1 MSAVVDERIV
11 RLDFDNENFERK
23 VGVSS
28 RTVEKLKQTLN
39 FDSSN
44 KNLLSL
50 NESAKK
56 INFAPISSGIES
68 VKMEFSALQVAAM
81 TTVSN
86 ITNSIINTG
95 KNLVYKFNIE
105 PITSGLQEYETQI
118 NSVQTILAN
127 TQDKG
132 TTLDQVN
139 AALDELNHYAD
150 MTIYNFTQM
159 TRNIGT
165 FTAAGVDLQTSV
177 NAIQGIANLAA
188 VSGSTSQQASV
199 AMYQL
204 SQALATGTVKLQ
216 DWNSVVNAGMGGQVF
231 QNALKRTATVMG
243 TNVDALIEKYGSF
256 RESLTQGNWLTTEV
270 LTETLGQFAGAYDEA
285 TLLSKGYSQ
294 EQTQQILQMS
304 KTATDAA
311 TKVKTFTQLMDTL
324 GEAAQ
329 SGWTETW
336 ELIIGD
342 FDQAKNM
349 WTGVSDVLQEVIGN
363 SANARNA
370 LVSNVMQSNWD
381 KFAQEL
387 EKTGI
392 SMDELTD
399 KIRITAAEAGYED
412 LDGLI
417 EKYGTLGEVFE
428 HGALSSDILERAL
441 LKVNTTVSD
450 LKDVTAGLEFG
461 STGDDVSKVQKALV
475 DLGYTLDQY
484 GIDGKIGS
492 ETVEAIKAFQ
502 EANGLDITGI
512 VDEKTLAALQSAS
525 GHISNISNQLL
536 LLARDVDQLGG
547 RSLILESFSNIWKA
561 ASQVAASVKA
571 GWKDVF
577 PESTASRAEK
587 ILGIIKSFNEF
598 TKGMNLSTKDS
609 ERLRESFSGLFSIVK
624 LVSDVFNGG
633 LKTGSTFLK
642 AMFGDVDID
651 VISLIEH
658 MGSMTQRFT
667 DWVRQTNVAKD
678 AATKLA
684 PAIQNG
690 VDKFKDWAG
699 ELNVVQEAQDFFKN
713 MENSLDEIS
722 KMDDASIGDKIGV
735 IKDHLMELGGNRLAA
750 IANGFLNFGSV
761 MKSTF
766 QEMPE
771 FVDGGIEKFKEFV
784 EYVRSLGGIT
794 KDNIGDVLGKFND
807 TIGKYVR
814 SAGDT
819 FTEFSDAVGTV
830 KDKATGYVDSL
841 LGVGDKIKGFFSDIA
856 AFADDHEI
864 GRKLTN
870 GAVAVGL
877 FTLSFK
883 LLGIVKNLTNVAE
896 TVAGFIGDF
905 AKATLKEKEAKA
917 ITESY
922 KKYLMVAGALLM
934 VAIAI
939 KTLSTIPWA
948 QMKVALIGMV
958 GTIAIMTVA
967 VAAMELIG
975 KKIGVGASVKFSL
988 SIMSLVGSLIL
999 IVAALKAMETLS
1011 PDNPIAGNLAILTII
1026 LGGLL
1031 AVSVVMGK
1039 FGTSG
1044 SGSIKQAGTILA
1056 LAVSVVIIVKALKE
1070 LNTMTG
1076 DINNLII
1083 SCTLLAGLMIAL
1095 GVVSVAMGKMSF
1107 SGGMGIL
1114 ATVVSIK
1121 ILINILKEIVEL
1133 DLSGLKGK
1141 MGELTTIFLLIV
1153 GLMAATRLAGKHA
1166 AGGGVGI
1173 LAISA
1178 GIYLLIGAI
1187 KLLGSM
1193 NSGTL
1198 NKGVQAVSQI
1208 MIIMGLVTA
1217 LSGLSGKN
1225 AVRAGAQ
1232 ILLMTVAIS
1241 AIALVITL
1249 LGGMDPAG
1257 LYRALNVITKV
1268 TAIFGAL
1275 MVITDL
1281 MASGRNIK
1289 MGPIIA
1295 MTALIGVIT
1304 GSIALLAGIDG
1315 NIEGAAEALVS
1326 VAAVFSALARAIGFM
1341 NLLSPD
1347 LKTTITTVVA
1357 ITAVLAAMSIVI
1369 ALIAKFANVEQYV
1382 KIAYG
1387 LATFM
1392 NALASFTTA
1401 AAVLSLGA
1409 GGMAS
1414 LLKTITALTAIGL
1427 ALYGL
1432 NKIFP
1437 QIGEFLSSG
1446 MPFLEQMF
1454 TGIGTL
1460 IGDVINGVVDKV
1472 TPDVEGIGNGL
1483 SKMVENLKPF
1493 CDGVKGIDD
1502 STVTGVKNLVAAM
1515 MAITAESLFDR
1526 IASIGSDETSIE
1538 RFAGN
1543 LEVFAQALIG
1553 FNDTVTGAEF
1563 NTEKIEQA
1571 TNAGRIIGE
1580 MTQSIPTTG
1589 GFLNFLMG
1597 EHDLGGFSSNLG
1609 AFGRGVAAFS
1619 RSVNG
1624 VTIDEDK
1631 VTSAV
1636 EAGAAIA
1643 NMSSTIPTTGGFLN
1657 WIMGE
1662 HDLGTFSSN
1671 LGAFGRGVAAFVN
1684 SLKGADFAT
1693 DNISGA
1699 MSVISRLANV
1709 NETLTHSNELSLQ
1722 AFTDSLDTI
1731 QENLSTFITN
1741 IQNLE
1746 IGAAETKIAQILELF
1761 RTLKDGLTKNGTDAE
1776 TISAL
1781 MSNLTTS
1788 IKDSLTELSG
1798 DQSISTSAQG
1808 VLTTF
1813 AAGITANENLI
1824 TDALYN
1830 AITGAVG
1837 KASINAT
1844 NDTSIQTSANRL
1856 AQNLATAMRDTNTA
1870 GISSAAGGQ
1879 ATAALSS
1886 ITSKTDQFSTAGKL
1900 LVDSLTSGLGAN
1912 TAVIRTTLTTAISQA
1927 LAGVRSY
1934 ENAGYNSGYLVG
1946 KEIGTG
1952 MVNGLEAKK
1961 SAIKTALTTAISQA
1975 LAGVKSYENAAYNAG
1990 YSIGDNTGDGIKART
2005 SAIKTALTSAIS
2017 RAIAGARS
2025 YTNSAYN
2032 AGYSVGKNFGSGMSA
2047 GIGAWI
2053 RPVSEKAARMVREA
2067 KTAADKEADS
2077 HSPSK
2082 EMKKRGKWFAQGFA
2096 LGIENDA
2103 DLASKASKR
2112 MVSGSIGVM
2121 QNTLS
2126 TLGSIIPKDLD
2137 NIQPTIAP
2145 VVDMTNVQRSANII
2159 DNMLSFDESLNIMS
2173 DLKTINRTMGRSSQ
2187 NGDPNASVVS
2197 ELQKLTKLLQ
2207 TDRGGNT
2214 YIDGISYSSGSDVA
2228 NAVNE
2233 LIRAVNIRGRV

>member
-1 MSAVVDERIV
+1 MSAGAVVDERVV

-81 TTVSN
+81 TTVAN
-86 ITNSIINTG
+86 ITNSIIDTG

-285 TLLSKGYSQ
+285 TLLSKGYSK
-294 EQTQQILQMS
+294 EQTQQILQMA

-336 ELIIGD
+336 KLIIGD
-342 FDQAKNM
+342 FDQAKTM

-363 SANARNA
+363 SANARNK

-392 SMDELTD
+392 SMDELTE
-399 KIRITAAEAGYED
+399 KVRVVAAEAGYDD
-412 LDGLI
+412 LDSLI
-417 EKYGTLGEVFE
+417 TKYGTLGSVFE
-428 HGALSSDILERAL
+428 NGALSSDILERAL
-441 LKVNTTVSD
+441 MKMKTTVSS

-484 GIDGKIGS
+484 GVDGKIGS
-492 ETVEAIKAFQ
+492 ETVAAIKAFQ
-502 EANGLDITGI
+502 EAQGLDITGI
-512 VDEKTLAALQSAS
+512 VDENTLAALQSAS

-536 LLARDVDQLGG
+536 LLARDVDELGG
-547 RSLILESFSNIWKA
+547 RSLILESFSNIWKG
-561 ASQVAASVKA
+561 ASQVAATVKA

-598 TKGMNLSTKDS
+598 TKGMNLSEKDS
-609 ERLRESFSGLFSIVK
+609 ERLRESFSGLFSMVK

-633 LKTGSTFLK
+633 LKTGGTFLK
-642 AMFGDVDID
+642 AIFGDVDID
-651 VISLIEH
+651 IISLIEH

-690 VDKFKDWAG
+690 VDKFKDWTG
-699 ELNVVQEAQDFFKN
+699 ELDVVQEAQDFFTNIK
-713 MENSLDEIS
+713 NSLDEIS
-722 KMDDASIGDKIGV
+722 KMDGASIGDKIGV
-735 IKDHLMELGGNRLAA
+735 IKDHLMELGGNKLAT

-771 FVDGGIEKFKEFV
+771 FVDGGIDKFQEFV

-794 KDNIGDVLGKFND
+794 KDNIGDVLDKFND

-819 FTEFSDAVGTV
+819 FTEFSDAVGV
-830 KDKATGYVDSL
+830 IKDKASGYVDSL
-841 LGVGDKIKGFFSDIA
+841 LGIGDKIKGFFSDIA
-856 AFADDHEI
+856 EFADDHDI

-896 TVAGFIGDF
+896 KVAGFVGDF

-922 KKYLMVAGALLM
+922 KKYLMIAGALLM

-939 KTLSTIPWA
+939 KTLSTIPWD
-948 QMKVALIGMV
+948 QMKFALIGMV
-958 GTIAIMTVA
+958 GALAIMTVA

-1011 PDNPIAGNLAILTII
+1011 PDNPIAGNLGILAII

-1031 AVSVVMGK
+1031 TISVVMGK
-1039 FGTSG
+1039 FNTSG
-1044 SGSIKQAGTILA
+1044 TGSIKQAGTILA

-1070 LNTMTG
+1070 LNSMTG
-1076 DINNLII
+1076 DINKLIM
-1083 SCTLLAGLMIAL
+1083 SCTLLAGLMIVL
-1095 GVVSVAMGKMSF
+1095 GVVSSAMRQMSL
-1107 SGGMGIL
+1107 SGGIGIL
-1114 ATVVSIK
+1114 TTVVSIK
-1121 ILINILKEIVEL
+1121 ILINILKEIVNL

-1141 MGELTTIFLLIV
+1141 MGELTAIFVLLV
-1153 GLMAATRLAGKHA
+1153 GMMAATRLAGKHA
-1166 AGGGVGI
+1166 ASGGVGI
-1173 LAISA
+1173 LAMSA

-1187 KLLGSM
+1187 KLLGSID
-1193 NSGTL
+1193 SGTL

-1208 MIIMGLVTA
+1208 MIIMGLVMA

-1225 AVRAGAQ
+1225 AIRAGAQ

-1241 AIALVITL
+1241 AIALVIAML
-1249 LGGMDPAG
+1249 ANIDPSG
-1257 LYRALNVITKV
+1257 LYRALNVVTRITAV
-1268 TAIFGAL
+1268 FGAL
-1275 MVITDL
+1275 MVVTNLTSTNTKI
-1281 MASGRNIK
+1281 
-1289 MGPIIA
+1289 GPIIA
-1295 MTALIGVIT
+1295 MTAMIGVIT
-1304 GSIALLAGIDG
+1304 GAIALLAGLDG
-1315 NIEGAAEALVS
+1315 NAVEGAADAIGSVINTLSMLSIAVAALGHFSPMPASTITAFAGLIVVFGS
-1326 VAAVFSALARAIGFM
+1326 VA
-1341 NLLSPD
+1341 
-1347 LKTTITTVVA
+1347 TIV
-1357 ITAVLAAMSIVI
+1357 AVLASCENVDKAIEISHSLADLMGS
-1369 ALIAKFANVEQYV
+1369 LAKF
-1382 KIAYG
+1382 
-1387 LATFM
+1387 
-1392 NALASFTTA
+1392 TA
-1401 AAVLSLGA
+1401 ATALLSFGA
-1409 GGMAS
+1409 GGIAS
-1414 LLKTITALTAIGL
+1414 LLKMVAIMAGIGLVVTAISELSSMIDGG
-1427 ALYGL
+1427 AANEWVFEKMKSFFNG
-1432 NKIFP
+1432 
-1437 QIGEFLSSG
+1437 IGE
-1446 MPFLEQMF
+1446 
-1454 TGIGTL
+1454 L
-1460 IGDVINGVVDKV
+1460 IGSLLDGVVSV
-1472 TPDVEGIGNGL
+1472 FTPDVEGIGTGL

-1493 CDGVKGIDD
+1493 CEGVQGIDD

-1538 RFAGN
+1538 RFADN

-1553 FNDTVTGAEF
+1553 FNDTVSGAEF
-1563 NTEKIEQA
+1563 NTDKIEQA
-1571 TNAGRIIGE
+1571 TDAGRAIGE
-1580 MTQSIPTTG
+1580 MAQS
-1589 GFLNFLMG
+1589 
-1597 EHDLGGFSSNLG
+1597 
-1609 AFGRGVAAFS
+1609 
-1619 RSVNG
+1619 
-1624 VTIDEDK
+1624 
-1631 VTSAV
+1631 
-1636 EAGAAIA
+1636 
-1643 NMSSTIPTTGGFLN
+1643 IPTTGGFLN

-1662 HDLGTFSSN
+1662 HDLGEFAINLTAFGTGIAAFARSVNDVTIDSDKVTSAAKAGAAIAEMSSTIPETGGVLQFFMGSN
-1671 LGAFGRGVAAFVN
+1671 KLGDFATNIGAFGAGISEFVN
-1684 SLKGADFAT
+1684 SLGGANFTT
-1693 DNISGA
+1693 DNVSGA

-1709 NETLTHSNELSLQ
+1709 NETLTNSNELSLQ
-1722 AFTDSLDTI
+1722 AFTDTLDTI
-1731 QENLSTFITN
+1731 RENLSNFVAD
-1741 IQNLE
+1741 IQTIE
-1746 IGAAETKIAQILELF
+1746 VGTAETKISQIIGLF
-1761 RTLKDGLTKNGTDAE
+1761 RSLKDGFTENGTDVE
-1776 TISAL
+1776 TVSAL

-1788 IKDSLTELSG
+1788 IKDALNELGG
-1798 DQSISTSAQG
+1798 DQSISASAQA

-1830 AITGAVG
+1830 AITSAVG
-1837 KASINAT
+1837 KASVNAT
-1844 NDTSIQTSANRL
+1844 NDTAIQTGANQL
-1856 AQNLATAMRDTNTA
+1856 AQNLANAMEQTNTA
-1870 GISSAAGGQ
+1870 GVSSAAGGQ
-1879 ATAALSS
+1879 AEAALSS
-1886 ITSKTDQFSTAGKL
+1886 ITNKAEQFTSAGKL

-1912 TAVIRTTLTTAISQA
+1912 TASIKTTLTSAISQA

-1934 ENAGYNSGYLVG
+1934 ANAGYNSGYAVG
-1946 KEIGTG
+1946 SNI
-1952 MVNGLEAKK
+1952 
-1961 SAIKTALTTAISQA
+1961 
-1975 LAGVKSYENAAYNAG
+1975 
-1990 YSIGDNTGDGIKART
+1990 
-2005 SAIKTALTSAIS
+2005 
-2017 RAIAGARS
+2017 
-2025 YTNSAYN
+2025 
-2032 AGYSVGKNFGSGMSA
+2032 GSGTSA

-2053 RPVSEKAARMVREA
+2053 GSVAAKAAEMVRAA
-2067 KTAADKEADS
+2067 KNAADKEADS

-2082 EMKKRGKWFAQGFA
+2082 EMEKRGKWFDQGYA
-2096 LGIENDA
+2096 HGIDNNA
-2103 DLASKASKR
+2103 DLVIKASKR

-2126 TLGSIIPKDLD
+2126 TLGSIIPNDLD

-2145 VVDMTNVQRSANII
+2145 VVDMTNVQKSASLI
-2159 DNMLSFDESLNIMS
+2159 DNMLSFDDSLSIMS
-2173 DLKTINRTMGRSSQ
+2173 DLKTINGTMSGSHQ
-2187 NGDPNASVVS
+2187 NGDPNANVVS

-2214 YIDGISYSSGSDVA
+2214 YIEGISYSNGSEVA
-2228 NAVNE
+2228 KAVSE
-2233 LIRAVNIRGRV
+2233 LIRAVTVGGRV